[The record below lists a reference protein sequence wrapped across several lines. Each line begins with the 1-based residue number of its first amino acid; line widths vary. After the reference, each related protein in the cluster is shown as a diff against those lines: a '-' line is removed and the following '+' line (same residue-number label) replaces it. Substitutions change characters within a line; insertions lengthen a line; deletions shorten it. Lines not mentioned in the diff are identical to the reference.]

1 MKKVLFHSLTIPPDN
16 VSTGMLVG
24 EIAAGF
30 KKQNVE
36 VEVLASTPQYNV
48 LNNEFTTIT
57 KINKNYS
64 ESEYKNVRI
73 VHINSK
79 KKSHKEGKRI
89 FQWAH
94 FHYYSLLFL
103 YKSRNDYEQI
113 FIFSYPPTMNI
124 VSLFV
129 KKVLKLKVNYSV
141 WELYPEIASELKLFN
156 LPIIISIFKKLDTY
170 SMKNTDNLIVNSPE
184 LKEYLIDKRK
194 LSNKNINV
202 ITHFSPYEI
211 SSKLP
216 NLQLKKMFYAG
227 NLGKPQNLEKFIQTM
242 LDNNIDWMLDIYGAG
257 TEYEKIKDYEN
268 DNITLNSHISRQE
281 LITNVSDLPVAVVS
295 LDSRITV
302 EGFPGKTF
310 DYLSMNKILLSV
322 SNKDSAV
329 AQFINKYNL
338 GINIELDSKKSFL
351 DAFEK
356 LASLEYLK
364 QTISNIKKVNENQ
377 INKSKIINDYFEL
390 L

>member
-36 VEVLASTPQYNV
+36 VEVLASTPQYNA
-48 LNNEFTTIT
+48 LNNELTTLT

-156 LPIIISIFKKLDTY
+156 LPILISIFKKLDTY

-329 AQFINKYNL
+329 AQFINKHNL

-377 INKSKIINDYFEL
+377 ISKSKIINDYFEL

>member
-24 EIAAGF
+24 EIASGF

-48 LNNEFTTIT
+48 LNNEFTTIN

-129 KKVLKLKVNYSV
+129 KKVLKLKVTYSV

-156 LPIIISIFKKLDTY
+156 LPILISIFKKLDTY
-170 SMKNTDNLIVNSPE
+170 SMKNTDNLVVNSPE

-211 SSKLP
+211 TSKLP
-216 NLQLKKMFYAG
+216 NLELKKMFYAG

-329 AQFINKYNL
+329 AQFINKHNL

-377 INKSKIINDYFEL
+377 ISKSKIINDYFEL

>member
-73 VHINSK
+73 VHVNSK

-184 LKEYLIDKRK
+184 LKEYLFDKRK

-242 LDNNIDWMLDIYGAG
+242 VDNNIDWMLDIYGAG

-329 AQFINKYNL
+329 AQFINKHNL

-356 LASLEYLK
+356 LESLEYLK

-377 INKSKIINDYFEL
+377 ISKSKIINDYFEL

>member
-73 VHINSK
+73 VHVNSK

-184 LKEYLIDKRK
+184 LKEYLFDKRK

-329 AQFINKYNL
+329 AQFINKHNL

-356 LASLEYLK
+356 LESLEYLK

-377 INKSKIINDYFEL
+377 ISKSKIINDYFDL

>member
-129 KKVLKLKVNYSV
+129 KKVLKLKVTYSV

-156 LPIIISIFKKLDTY
+156 LPILISIFKKLDTY
-170 SMKNTDNLIVNSPE
+170 SMKNTDNLVVNSPE

-329 AQFINKYNL
+329 AQFINKHNL

-356 LASLEYLK
+356 LESLEYLK

-377 INKSKIINDYFEL
+377 ISKSKIINDYFEL

>member
-73 VHINSK
+73 VHVNSK

-103 YKSRNDYEQI
+103 FKSRNDYEQI

-156 LPIIISIFKKLDTY
+156 LPILISIFKKLDTY

-184 LKEYLIDKRK
+184 LKEYLFDKRK

-329 AQFINKYNL
+329 AQFINKHNL

-356 LASLEYLK
+356 LESLEYLK

-377 INKSKIINDYFEL
+377 ISKSKIINDYFEL

>member
-156 LPIIISIFKKLDTY
+156 LPILISIFKKLDTY
-170 SMKNTDNLIVNSPE
+170 SMKNTDNLVVNSPE

-211 SSKLP
+211 TSKLP
-216 NLQLKKMFYAG
+216 NLELKKMFYAG

-329 AQFINKYNL
+329 AQFINKHNL

-356 LASLEYLK
+356 LESLEYLK
-364 QTISNIKKVNENQ
+364 QTLSNIKKVNENQ
-377 INKSKIINDYFEL
+377 ISKSKIINDYFEL

>member
-73 VHINSK
+73 VHVNSK

-156 LPIIISIFKKLDTY
+156 LPIVISIFKKLDTY

-184 LKEYLIDKRK
+184 LKEYLFDKRK

-329 AQFINKYNL
+329 AQFINKHNL

-356 LASLEYLK
+356 LESLEYLK

-377 INKSKIINDYFEL
+377 ISKSKIINDYFEL

>member
-64 ESEYKNVRI
+64 ESEYKNVKI
-73 VHINSK
+73 VHVNSK

-184 LKEYLIDKRK
+184 LKEYLFDKRK

-329 AQFINKYNL
+329 AQFINKHNL

-356 LASLEYLK
+356 LESLEYLK

-377 INKSKIINDYFEL
+377 ISKSKIINDYFEL

>member
-156 LPIIISIFKKLDTY
+156 LPILISIFKKLDTY

-329 AQFINKYNL
+329 AQFINKHNL

-364 QTISNIKKVNENQ
+364 QTLSNIKKVNENQ
-377 INKSKIINDYFEL
+377 ISKSKIINDYFEL

>member
-64 ESEYKNVRI
+64 ESEYKNVKI
-73 VHINSK
+73 VHVNSK

-94 FHYYSLLFL
+94 FHFYSLLFL

-156 LPIIISIFKKLDTY
+156 LPILISIFKKLDTY

-329 AQFINKYNL
+329 AQFINKHNL

>member
-1 MKKVLFHSLTIPPDN
+1 MKKVIFHSLTIPPDN
-16 VSTGMLVG
+16 VSTGMLVA

-30 KKQNVE
+30 KSKKVD
-36 VEVLASTPQYNV
+36 VEVLASTPQYNFADNQS
-48 LNNEFTTIT
+48 LRLT
-57 KINKNYS
+57 KINKHYS

-79 KKSHKEGKRI
+79 KKSHKDVKRI

-103 YKSRNDYEQI
+103 YKSRNDYDQV

-124 VSLFV
+124 VSIFV

-141 WELYPEIASELKLFN
+141 WELYPEIANELKLFN
-156 LPIIISIFKKLDTY
+156 LPIFTSIFTKLDNY
-170 SMKNTDNLIVNSPE
+170 SMKNSDNLIANSPE
-184 LKEYLIDKRK
+184 LKNYLIEKRK
-194 LSNKNINV
+194 IPKKNIKV
-202 ITHFSPYEI
+202 ITHFSPYEAI
-211 SSKLP
+211 NNLP
-216 NLQLKKMFYAG
+216 NLELKKMFYAG
-227 NLGKPQNLEKFIQTM
+227 NLGKPQNLEEFIQS
-242 LDNNIDWMLDIYGAG
+242 LLEYNIDWKLDIYGAG
-257 TEYEKIKDYEN
+257 TEYEKIKEYKN
-268 DNITLNSHISRQE
+268 DNISLNSHIARNE
-281 LITNVSDLPVAVVS
+281 LVTNVSDLPVAVIS
-295 LDSRITV
+295 LDSRITI

-329 AQFINKYNL
+329 AEFIKRNNL
-338 GINIELDSKKSFL
+338 GVNIELGSKKSFL

-356 LASLEYLK
+356 LSSSEYLK
-364 QTISNIKKVNENQ
+364 ETLSNINKINENQ
-377 INKSKIINDYFEL
+377 ISKSKIINDYYKL

>member
-129 KKVLKLKVNYSV
+129 KKVLKLKVTYSV

-156 LPIIISIFKKLDTY
+156 LPILISIFKKLDTY

-329 AQFINKYNL
+329 AQFINKHNL

-364 QTISNIKKVNENQ
+364 QTLSNIKKVNENQ
-377 INKSKIINDYFEL
+377 ISKSKIINDYFEL

>member
-156 LPIIISIFKKLDTY
+156 LPILISIFKKLDTY

-329 AQFINKYNL
+329 AQFINKHNL

-356 LASLEYLK
+356 LESLEYLK

-377 INKSKIINDYFEL
+377 ISKSKIINDYFEL

>member
-73 VHINSK
+73 VHVNSK

-103 YKSRNDYEQI
+103 FKSRNDYEQI

-156 LPIIISIFKKLDTY
+156 LPIVISIFKKLDTY

-184 LKEYLIDKRK
+184 LKEYLFDKRK

-329 AQFINKYNL
+329 AQFINKHNL

-356 LASLEYLK
+356 LESLEYLK

-377 INKSKIINDYFEL
+377 ISKSKIINDYFEL

>member
-30 KKQNVE
+30 KMQNVE

-48 LNNEFTTIT
+48 LNNELTTLT

-156 LPIIISIFKKLDTY
+156 LPILISIFKKLDTY

-329 AQFINKYNL
+329 AQFINKHNL

>member
-329 AQFINKYNL
+329 AQFINKHNL

>member
-73 VHINSK
+73 VHVNSK

-184 LKEYLIDKRK
+184 LKEYLFDKRK

-242 LDNNIDWMLDIYGAG
+242 LDNNIDWMFDIYGAG

-329 AQFINKYNL
+329 AQFINKHNL
-338 GINIELDSKKSFL
+338 GINIELDSKKSIL

-356 LASLEYLK
+356 LESLEYLK

-377 INKSKIINDYFEL
+377 ISKSKIINDYFEL

>member
-103 YKSRNDYEQI
+103 FKSRNDYEQI

-156 LPIIISIFKKLDTY
+156 LPILISIFKKLDTY

-329 AQFINKYNL
+329 AQFINKHNL

-377 INKSKIINDYFEL
+377 ISKSKIINDYFEL

>member
-48 LNNEFTTIT
+48 LNNELTTLT

-73 VHINSK
+73 VHVNSK

-156 LPIIISIFKKLDTY
+156 LPILISIFKKLDTY

-184 LKEYLIDKRK
+184 LKEYLFDKRK

-329 AQFINKYNL
+329 AQFINKHNL

-356 LASLEYLK
+356 LESLEYLK

-377 INKSKIINDYFEL
+377 ISKSKIINDYFEL

>member
-156 LPIIISIFKKLDTY
+156 LPILISIFKKLDTY

-329 AQFINKYNL
+329 AQFINKHNL

>member
-1 MKKVLFHSLTIPPDN
+1 
-16 VSTGMLVG
+16 
-24 EIAAGF
+24 
-30 KKQNVE
+30 
-36 VEVLASTPQYNV
+36 
-48 LNNEFTTIT
+48 
-57 KINKNYS
+57 
-64 ESEYKNVRI
+64 
-73 VHINSK
+73 
-79 KKSHKEGKRI
+79 
-89 FQWAH
+89 
-94 FHYYSLLFL
+94 
-103 YKSRNDYEQI
+103 
-113 FIFSYPPTMNI
+113 MNI

-156 LPIIISIFKKLDTY
+156 FPIIISIFKKLDTY

-194 LSNKNINV
+194 ISNKNINV

-216 NLQLKKMFYAG
+216 NLELKKMFYAG

-329 AQFINKYNL
+329 AQFINKHNL
-338 GINIELDSKKSFL
+338 GINIELDSKTSFL

-356 LASLEYLK
+356 ISSLEYLK
-364 QTISNIKKVNENQ
+364 QTLSNIKKINENQ
-377 INKSKIINDYFEL
+377 ISKTKIINDYFEL

>member
-156 LPIIISIFKKLDTY
+156 LPILISIFKKLDTY

-281 LITNVSDLPVAVVS
+281 LLTNVSDLPVAVVS

-329 AQFINKYNL
+329 AQFINKHNL

-377 INKSKIINDYFEL
+377 ISKSKIINDYFEL

>member
-48 LNNEFTTIT
+48 LNSEFTTIT

-156 LPIIISIFKKLDTY
+156 LPILISIFKKLDTY

-329 AQFINKYNL
+329 AQFINKHNL

-356 LASLEYLK
+356 LESLEYLK
-364 QTISNIKKVNENQ
+364 QTLSNIKKVNENQ
-377 INKSKIINDYFEL
+377 ISKSKIINDYFEL

>member
-156 LPIIISIFKKLDTY
+156 LPILISIFKKLDTY

-211 SSKLP
+211 SSKLT

-329 AQFINKYNL
+329 AQFINKHNL

>member
-48 LNNEFTTIT
+48 LNNELTTLT

-141 WELYPEIASELKLFN
+141 WELYPEIANELKLFN
-156 LPIIISIFKKLDTY
+156 LPILISIFKKLDTY
-170 SMKNTDNLIVNSPE
+170 SMKNTDNLVVNSPE

-211 SSKLP
+211 TSKLP
-216 NLQLKKMFYAG
+216 NLELKKMFYAG

-257 TEYEKIKDYEN
+257 TEYEKIKGYEN
-268 DNITLNSHISRQE
+268 DKITLNSHISRQE

-302 EGFPGKTF
+302 EGFPGKPF
-310 DYLSMNKILLSV
+310 DYLSMNKIMLSV

-329 AQFINKYNL
+329 AQFINKHNL
-338 GINIELDSKKSFL
+338 GINIELDSKTSFL

-356 LASLEYLK
+356 ISSLEYLK
-364 QTISNIKKVNENQ
+364 QTLSNIKKINENQ
-377 INKSKIINDYFEL
+377 ISKTKIINDYFEL

>member
-156 LPIIISIFKKLDTY
+156 LPILISIFKKLDTY
-170 SMKNTDNLIVNSPE
+170 SMKNTDNLVVNSPE

-211 SSKLP
+211 TSKLP
-216 NLQLKKMFYAG
+216 NLELKKMFYAG

-329 AQFINKYNL
+329 AQFINKHNL

-377 INKSKIINDYFEL
+377 ISKSKIINDYFEL

>member
-73 VHINSK
+73 VHVNSK

-184 LKEYLIDKRK
+184 LKEYLFDKRK

-329 AQFINKYNL
+329 AQFINKHNL

-377 INKSKIINDYFEL
+377 ISKSKIINDYFEL

>member
-184 LKEYLIDKRK
+184 LKEYLFDKRK

-329 AQFINKYNL
+329 AQFINKHNL

-356 LASLEYLK
+356 LESLEYLK

-377 INKSKIINDYFEL
+377 ISKSKIINDYFEL

>member
-48 LNNEFTTIT
+48 LNNELTTLT

-64 ESEYKNVRI
+64 ESEYKNVKI
-73 VHINSK
+73 VHVNSK

-103 YKSRNDYEQI
+103 FKSRNDYEQI

-184 LKEYLIDKRK
+184 LKEYLFDKRK

-242 LDNNIDWMLDIYGAG
+242 VDNNIDWMLDIYGAG

-329 AQFINKYNL
+329 AQFINKHNL

-356 LASLEYLK
+356 LESLEYLK

-377 INKSKIINDYFEL
+377 ISKSKIINDYFEL

>member
-48 LNNEFTTIT
+48 LNNELTTLT

-103 YKSRNDYEQI
+103 FKSRNDYEQI

-194 LSNKNINV
+194 ISNKNINV

-216 NLQLKKMFYAG
+216 NLELKKMFYAG

-242 LDNNIDWMLDIYGAG
+242 VDNNIDWMLDIYGAG
-257 TEYEKIKDYEN
+257 TEYEKIKGYEN
-268 DNITLNSHISRQE
+268 DKITLNSHISRQE

-329 AQFINKYNL
+329 AQFINKHNL
-338 GINIELDSKKSFL
+338 GINIELDSKTSFL

-356 LASLEYLK
+356 ISSLEYLK
-364 QTISNIKKVNENQ
+364 QTLSNIKKINENQ
-377 INKSKIINDYFEL
+377 ISKTKIINDYFEL

>member
-156 LPIIISIFKKLDTY
+156 LPILISIFKKLDTY

-184 LKEYLIDKRK
+184 LKEYLFDKRK

-268 DNITLNSHISRQE
+268 DNITLNSHTSRQE

-329 AQFINKYNL
+329 AQFINKHNL

-377 INKSKIINDYFEL
+377 ISKSKIINDYFEL

>member
-103 YKSRNDYEQI
+103 FKSRNDYEQI

-156 LPIIISIFKKLDTY
+156 LPILISIFKKLDTY

-329 AQFINKYNL
+329 AQFINKHNL